1 MAATAFPATGAVPDK
16 AQAAT
21 SPAMGWAAVVALCLA
36 QVVSTIDR
44 GMLALVVDPVRADLG
59 ITEVQIALLQGFAFA
74 VFYVSVGLPLGYLAD
89 KVNRRVLL
97 VTGILVWSAATL
109 GSGFARGFGDLFL
122 ARLLV
127 GMGEAVLAPCAV
139 GMISEMFPPECRG
152 RPMSVYVLGTMV
164 AFGIGAAVCGM
175 ILGAAPKG
183 AFSAWPVVGTLA
195 PWRVAFVLVGLSGVP
210 VAMMLAWLGGAGGRG
225 KGIAAGGGREAL
237 GALKER
243 VRVLLPLYGAIALF
257 AMGGAASTNWSAV
270 MLTRGFGVTVAV
282 AGKALGGALI
292 VWALIGAAL
301 AAWLVDRVKARSGT
315 KGKIALS
322 AVVTLAMIPSCF
334 GFLAPT
340 FTGAVAMS
348 AEVMGA
354 SALFG
359 TIMLSVI
366 AEIVPPGTRGLAVA
380 LYAFVMTM
388 IGGSLGPLA
397 VAWLTEHLFHD
408 PRMVGWSMGI
418 VGSTALI
425 VGALLALTAARR
437 WAAWE
442 EMQGEGQKAPA

>member
-1 MAATAFPATGAVPDK
+1 MAATAFPATGAVPDT
-16 AQAAT
+16 AQTAT
-21 SPAMGWAAVVALCLA
+21 SPVMGWAAVVALCLA

-89 KVNRRVLL
+89 KVNRRALL

-139 GMISEMFPPECRG
+139 GMISEMFPPERRG

-183 AFSAWPVVGTLA
+183 AFAAWPVVGSLA

-210 VAMMLAWLGGAGGRG
+210 VALMLAWLGGAGGRG
-225 KGIAAGGGREAL
+225 KGVAAAGGGREAL
-237 GALKER
+237 GALKAR
-243 VRVLLPLYGAIALF
+243 ARVLLPLYGSIALF

-301 AAWLVDRVKARSGT
+301 AAWLVDRVAARSGT
-315 KGKIALS
+315 SGKIALS
-322 AVVTLAMIPSCF
+322 GAVTLAMIPSCF
-334 GFLAPT
+334 GFLAPG

-418 VGSTALI
+418 VGGTALV
-425 VGALLALTAARR
+425 VGAVLALTASRR
-437 WAAWE
+437 WAAW
-442 EMQGEGQKAPA
+442 QGDRAPA